1 MGDKID
7 VGFGRTTSS
16 GKIYSTHILK
26 SGWPS
31 PSAATLASPTRKQP
45 DERTRSPLLSE
56 LPVSVEVGGS
66 VLIMIA
72 DVQRDGTDAHELAE
86 LRRVDGM
93 VAAMPDAEAVEGES
107 VEIVVSD
114 SL

>member
-1 MGDKID
+1 
-7 VGFGRTTSS
+7 
-16 GKIYSTHILK
+16 
-26 SGWPS
+26 
-31 PSAATLASPTRKQP
+31 
-45 DERTRSPLLSE
+45 
-56 LPVSVEVGGS
+56 